1 MTAKPSVLTKLY
13 HDVSLTNRF
22 KTFAVKAVTQAEQVR
37 YSTRY
42 FYSELFI
49 LISFILLDQRVP
61 YPAPFIMNPYP
72 NGSTPYPQQG
82 PPYSPQSA
90 NGPSTGPGIP
100 GHPHYPYPMHS
111 PYAPHPGYAP
121 YTQYPPQMLMY
132 GPPRPTP
139 TGQQATPPVHPP
151 PPVTGKRKR
160 KSITDVTKSAEKTS
174 DDEAGPSGS
183 DSRPKNTLHSTPQ
196 TIADTKKRTK
206 TQRACDSCRSRK
218 IRYFAFL
225 FFFFLRIQLLPFR
238 CDILLDADPPLCQH
252 CKQYGFECTFF
263 LPIAETRFKKK
274 KVEEEAAEKDKD
286 RPESSTSA
294 LHVDTHSKSDVKV
307 FGEIFH
313 LVFKLSKISSNLTG
327 PTSATHL
334 LHSQATIN
342 SRIYESYDLRYHHV
356 WEVSKTGD
364 GLIHVEKPTNPDHN
378 RTLSR
383 PVDIRIERD
392 AIEELINAYFADI
405 APMLPVITQAE
416 FVANPSPPPILL
428 YSMCLVAAARR
439 GVPQNVFDS
448 IRYTVNN
455 IIKVDD
461 VLSTASLVNVQAL
474 LILCMVGDCHSQF
487 VPNALSALWIRLG
500 TAIRMVRDWQHQ
512 WVPWLLD
519 GYLFRHRIL
528 VYIAQRPSHRILR
541 SGDESGP
548 RVSLATGGPF
558 LTCLRCP
565 SL

>member
-1 MTAKPSVLTKLY
+1 MTAKPRVLTKLY

-225 FFFFLRIQLLPFR
+225 FL
-238 CDILLDADPPLCQH
+238 
-252 CKQYGFECTFF
+252 
-263 LPIAETRFKKK
+263 
-274 KVEEEAAEKDKD
+274 EEEE
-286 RPESSTSA
+286 
-294 LHVDTHSKSDVKV
+294 DTAHFPHSPSGV
-307 FGEIFH
+307 IYS
-313 LVFKLSKISSNLTG
+313 LM
-327 PTSATHL
+327 PT
-334 LHSQATIN
+334 
-342 SRIYESYDLRYHHV
+342 
-356 WEVSKTGD
+356 
-364 GLIHVEKPTNPDHN
+364 
-378 RTLSR
+378 
-383 PVDIRIERD
+383 
-392 AIEELINAYFADI
+392 
-405 APMLPVITQAE
+405 
-416 FVANPSPPPILL
+416 PP
-428 YSMCLVAAARR
+428 YV
-439 GVPQNVFDS
+439 N
-448 IRYTVNN
+448 TVNN
-455 IIKVDD
+455 TALNAPSSSPSPKHASRKRKSKKKPLKRTRTDLKVP
-461 VLSTASLVNVQAL
+461 L
-474 LILCMVGDCHSQF
+474 
-487 VPNALSALWIRLG
+487 P
-500 TAIRMVRDWQHQ
+500 
-512 WVPWLLD
+512 
-519 GYLFRHRIL
+519 LFMSIHT
-528 VYIAQRPSHRILR
+528 QR
-541 SGDESGP
+541 
-548 RVSLATGGPF
+548 AM
-558 LTCLRCP
+558 
-565 SL
+565 